1 MELFGIP
8 KVILWYC
15 RKSENETI
23 FMRTPRKRRVVAS
36 FLLQK
41 NKVVMENR

>member
-1 MELFGIP
+1 MELFETF

-23 FMRTPRKRRVVAS
+23 FMRTPKKRRAVAS
-36 FLLQK
+36 FFVIK
-41 NKVVMENR
+41 K

>member
-23 FMRTPRKRRVVAS
+23 FMRTPRKRRAVAS
-36 FLLQK
+36 FFCYK
-41 NKVVMENR
+41 KIRW